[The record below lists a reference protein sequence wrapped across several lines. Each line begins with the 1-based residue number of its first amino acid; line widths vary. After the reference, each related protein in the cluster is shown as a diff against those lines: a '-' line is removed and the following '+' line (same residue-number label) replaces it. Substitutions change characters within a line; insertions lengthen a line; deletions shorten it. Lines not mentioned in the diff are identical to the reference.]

1 MSVVQKINT
10 DKEGEAMDGFPTHN
24 RRSRQVAVPHKPL
37 IDPAGWST
45 DEMEKLDN
53 WTYKFSESEA
63 AEIMDAVSSMRR
75 SGAPIETISP
85 EKFPLRKL
93 LSGMKD
99 VHLEIRDGRGAVR
112 LRGLPIEELDYDGA
126 MIAYLGLSSYIGSLE
141 PQNKYGHLVGHVKD
155 FTSHGTA
162 AEGRGYNTNVQSSLH
177 IDSTDYV
184 GLLCYNEPKSGGN
197 SRISSSV
204 SIYNRILAERPDLID
219 VLMGPYY
226 KTRYGEQ
233 RPGETPYYRF
243 PVFAF
248 VDGEFSCYGVSK
260 SFLNADKIEGVPPYT
275 DKQRE
280 AVDVFVD
287 AAEKCAV
294 DMPFQ
299 RGDIQYCNNH
309 VILHA
314 RRTFTDA
321 PEEGYRRHMWR
332 LWLNERE
339 RPRAIH
345 EDRKER
351 RNRSEYLADAPRNVP
366 MDVAAPVL

>member
-1 MSVVQKINT
+1 
-10 DKEGEAMDGFPTHN
+10 MDGFPTHN
-24 RRSRQVAVPHKPL
+24 RVARQVAIPHQR
-37 IDPAGWST
+37 IVDPAGWTT
-45 DEMEKLDN
+45 DEMDKLDN
-53 WTYKFSESEA
+53 WTYKLSSVDVC
-63 AEIMDAVSSMRR
+63 EIMDAVASLRR
-75 SGAPIETISP
+75 LEVPIASISP
-85 EKFPLRKL
+85 DTFPLYKFAGGLR
-93 LSGMKD
+93 D
-99 VHLEIRDGRGAVR
+99 IHLEIRDGRGAVR
-112 LRGLPIEELDYDGA
+112 LRGLPIDELDYEGA
-126 MIAYLGLSSYIGSLE
+126 MIAYLGLTSYIGSLE

-162 AEGRGYNTNVQSSLH
+162 SEGRGYNANVQSSLH

-204 SIYNRILAERPDLID
+204 SIYNLILAERPDLIE

-233 RPGETPYYRF
+233 KPGEVAYYRF

-248 VDGEFSCYGVSK
+248 VNGEFSCYGVSK
-260 SFLNADKIEGVPPYT
+260 NFLTADKIEGVPPYS
-275 DKQRE
+275 DLQRE
-280 AVDVFVD
+280 AVDVFVQ
-287 AAEKCAV
+287 AAEKCAI

-314 RRTFTDA
+314 RRTFQDA
-321 PEEGYRRHMWR
+321 PQEGYRRHMWR
-332 LWLNERE
+332 VWLNERE
-339 RPRAIH
+339 KPRHIH